1 MFRTKLTN
9 LTFNVYCKDL
19 LFVSFKRSAYLGM
32 TAWVHSTVEHC
43 VAFVLT
49 DGAEVKVVFDP
60 FNKFEDFLE
69 TVERDL
75 QEI

>member
-9 LTFNVYCKDL
+9 LTFNVYCQDL

-43 VAFVLT
+43 VVFVLT
-49 DGAEVKVVFDP
+49 DGAEVKVVFDSYD
-60 FNKFEDFLE
+60 KFEDFLE
-69 TVERDL
+69 TVNTTI